1 MSKRSLPFITVI
13 MQIAAF
19 SLDLSTSNKN
29 FETTKYSLERSF
41 QKKQGY
47 PEKSVLKFLRKTLR
61 SNLKSPKSKEKKL
74 ALTLFYY
81 VSWEIWLG
89 NSKKLLYINQSR
101 FYIFSHPWEF
111 KCLSLQD
118 VLAFLTI
125 NPLQTESRRD
135 FLSWKDL
142 FKRNKDIQKNTAF

>member
-47 PEKSVLKFLRKTLR
+47 PEKSVLKFLRKTPR

-81 VSWEIWLG
+81 VS
-89 NSKKLLYINQSR
+89 
-101 FYIFSHPWEF
+101 
-111 KCLSLQD
+111 
-118 VLAFLTI
+118 
-125 NPLQTESRRD
+125 
-135 FLSWKDL
+135 
-142 FKRNKDIQKNTAF
+142 